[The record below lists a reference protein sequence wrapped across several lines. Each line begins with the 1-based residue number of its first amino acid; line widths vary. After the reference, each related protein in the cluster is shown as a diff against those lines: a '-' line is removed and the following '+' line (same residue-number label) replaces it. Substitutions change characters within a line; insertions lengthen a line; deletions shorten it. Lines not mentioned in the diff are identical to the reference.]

1 MIVFLSKQKLPIK
14 LTLTG
19 AWGVII
25 TQLQTIRYK
34 RETDDVH
41 LEIKIRDCAFRAIV

>member
-14 LTLTG
+14 LTLMG

-25 TQLQTIRYK
+25 TQLQTISQERN
-34 RETDDVH
+34 R
-41 LEIKIRDCAFRAIV
+41 